1 MKSFIT
7 SLVWAVALVGCESQP
22 TRTSAHASPHEVTF
36 LALPKSASDIQYW
49 DDGHNKIARFKTS
62 ESDFRS
68 LFSSKQF
75 IEITEPTQ
83 YVSNVFG
90 DPSNRP
96 SGLSTAKT
104 GLVYQLIKG
113 DGGGETIIFDR
124 DTGVGSYDFA
134 PW

>member
-1 MKSFIT
+1 MKSSIT
-7 SLVWAVALVGCESQP
+7 SLVWAVALVGCENPP
-22 TRTSAHASPHEVTF
+22 TRTSADASTHEVTF
-36 LALPKSASDIQYW
+36 LSLPESASDVQFW

-68 LFSSKQF
+68 LFSSKHF

-96 SGLSTAKT
+96 NELSTAKT
-104 GLVYQLIKG
+104 GLVYQLIKAN
-113 DGGGETIIFDR
+113 GGGETIIFDR